1 MRLQEEKFALRGQEF
16 CRARS
21 RRFSLF
27 DASRARRAASIGEFG
42 AHLWASRSGCWR
54 RPGERRR
61 DDRARGKQDTFT
73 SFGRGRPSPG
83 ISRAST
89 PGAAEPLHA
98 DVVGW
103 SSKSAKAYSRLALW
117 PKTFLTAEQLDAF
130 VGELQAVLQAK
141 HPPIVL
147 GCVSPTVVS
156 RPDAA
161 FLLHTDDAG
170 ALLKMGMKWWE
181 ECPKHEYP
189 RDFQQFASTVAASA
203 ANGGAGASGA

>member
-1 MRLQEEKFALRGQEF
+1 M
-16 CRARS
+16 
-21 RRFSLF
+21 
-27 DASRARRAASIGEFG
+27 I
-42 AHLWASRSGCWR
+42 
-54 RPGERRR
+54 
-61 DDRARGKQDTFT
+61 ARGGPEDTFT